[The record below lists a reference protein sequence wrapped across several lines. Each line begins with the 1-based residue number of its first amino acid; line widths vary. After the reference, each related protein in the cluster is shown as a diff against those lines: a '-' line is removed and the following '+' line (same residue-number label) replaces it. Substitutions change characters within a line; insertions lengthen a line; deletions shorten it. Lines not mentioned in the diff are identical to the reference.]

1 MGKKIVIFGDYD
13 SGKTTTLERLCEKT
27 VKIEYNGITV
37 ALDYGNMTI
46 DGEKIHL
53 FATPG
58 HERFRFMLEII
69 SIGLDGAI
77 IVVDNSRGVTLVE
90 ERIMDSLEDEGIPY
104 VVFANKQDLDDSTL
118 EIGRDVDVIPTIAT
132 ENVGLFEGLKTLLGK
147 IS

>member
-13 SGKTTTLERLCEKT
+13 SGKTTTLEKLCEKI
-27 VKIEYNGITV
+27 VKVEYNGITV
-37 ALDYGNMTI
+37 ALDYGNITL

-69 SIGLDGAI
+69 ANGLDGAI
-77 IVVDNSRGVTLVE
+77 IVVDNSRGVTAVE
-90 ERIMDSLEDEGIPY
+90 ERIMDSLEDANIPY

-118 EIGRDVDVIPTIAT
+118 EISRGVDVIPTIAT
-132 ENVGLFEGLKTLLGK
+132 ENAGLLEGLKILLGK

>member
-13 SGKTTTLERLCEKT
+13 SGKTTTLEQLCEKT
-27 VKIEYNGITV
+27 VKVEYNGITV
-37 ALDYGNMTI
+37 ALDYGNMII

-69 SIGLDGAI
+69 ASGLDGAI
-77 IVVDNSRGVTLVE
+77 IVVDNSRGVTGVE
-90 ERIMDSLEDEGIPY
+90 ERIMDSLEESGIPY

-118 EIGRDVDVIPTIAT
+118 EIGREVDVIPTIAT
-132 ENVGLFEGLKTLLGK
+132 KNVGLLKGLKILLGK
-147 IS
+147 IL